1 MEKDPSSL
9 EELILSEKQYD
20 TVEEQYQDALRRIN
34 INQLEIDEKDY
45 ERSDI
50 SKYFSGKRIFLT
62 GGAGFLGQLYIE
74 KLLR

>member
-1 MEKDPSSL
+1 MEKDSLTL
-9 EELILSEKQYD
+9 EELVLSEKRYD

-34 INQLEIDEKDY
+34 INKMEIDGKDY